1 MSGGAYLVVDVGT
14 TKVCALV
21 GELKG
26 NEQWVTGLGVVPSSG
41 LKKGTII
48 HLEEATSSIKQ
59 AIEKAL
65 AQAKQTPQVVLASIA
80 GSHVKTWTGMGVV
93 VLKNREVTPEDV
105 DEVIQAAQSIDLPQ
119 DQMILHVIPQEFVV
133 DNLRGVQQPIG
144 MSGVRLEAHVQLI
157 TAQRS
162 QVQNLLRCFEN
173 LGIEVS
179 AVLYQGLASAE
190 AVLTPEE
197 KDLGVL
203 IIDLGGGTTDFAV
216 IQENVLKYVGSIPVG
231 GENLTNDLAIGL
243 RTTKTEAERIKIEKG
258 VCLRE
263 LVDEQEE
270 VDVPGVGAR
279 PSRRISRRV
288 LAEILEL
295 RIKEILE
302 LVDQNIS
309 KHHIDKS
316 LLTGGAVLT
325 GGSALLPGLI
335 YLTDQILDLPT
346 RIGYPVK
353 LKGLGEEINHPQ
365 FATAVGML
373 VYAFQNYQ
381 VEEAKRPGKKG
392 FFRKIINWVKGF

>member
-26 NEQWVTGLGVVPSSG
+26 NEQWVTGIGVVPSSG

-48 HLEEATSSIKQ
+48 HLEEATLSIKQ

-105 DEVIQAAQSIDLPQ
+105 EEVIQAAQSIDLPQ

-270 VDVPGVGAR
+270 VEVPGVGAR
-279 PSRRISRRV
+279 PSRRISRKV

-295 RIKEILE
+295 RMREILE
-302 LVDQNIS
+302 LIDQNIS
-309 KHHIDKS
+309 KHIDKS

-381 VEEAKRPGKKG
+381 VEETKTFKGKGILQKLKEWIKG
-392 FFRKIINWVKGF
+392 F

>member
-1 MSGGAYLVVDVGT
+1 MGGGTYLVVDVGT
-14 TKVCALV
+14 TKICALV
-21 GELKG
+21 GEVKG
-26 NEQWVTGLGVVPSSG
+26 NEQWVTGIGVVPSSG

-48 HLEEATSSIKQ
+48 NLEEATISIKQ

-80 GSHVKTWTGMGVV
+80 GSHVRTWKGMGVV

-105 DEVIQAAQSIDLPQ
+105 NEVIQAAQSIDLSQ
-119 DQMILHVIPQEFVV
+119 DQVVLHVIPQEFVV
-133 DNLRGVQQPIG
+133 DNLRGIQHPIG

-173 LGIEVS
+173 LGIEIS
-179 AVLYQGLASAE
+179 AVIYQGLASAE

-197 KDLGVL
+197 RELGVL

-216 IQENVLKYVGSIPVG
+216 IQENVLKFVGSIPVG
-231 GENLTNDLAIGL
+231 GENLTYDISVGF

-258 VCLRE
+258 VCLKE
-263 LVDEQEE
+263 LVDDQEE
-270 VDVPGVGAR
+270 VEVPGVGAR
-279 PSRRISRRV
+279 PSRRVSRKV

-295 RIKEILE
+295 RVKELLE
-302 LVDQNIS
+302 LIDQTLSKNVD
-309 KHHIDKS
+309 KG
-316 LLTGGAVLT
+316 LLTAGAVLT

-346 RIGYPVK
+346 RIGYPIS

-365 FATAVGML
+365 FSTAVGML
-373 VYAFQNYQ
+373 IYAFQNYA
-381 VEEAKRPGKKG
+381 VEEGKPSKNKGLFQRIKNFIKG
-392 FFRKIINWVKGF
+392 F

>member
-26 NEQWVTGLGVVPSSG
+26 NEQWVTGIGVVPSSG

-48 HLEEATSSIKQ
+48 HLEEATLSIKQ

-105 DEVIQAAQSIDLPQ
+105 EEVIQAAQSIDLPQ

-270 VDVPGVGAR
+270 VEVPGVGAR
-279 PSRRISRRV
+279 PSRRISRKV

-295 RIKEILE
+295 RMREILE
-302 LVDQNIS
+302 LIDQNIS
-309 KHHIDKS
+309 RHIDKS

-381 VEEAKRPGKKG
+381 VEETKTFKGKGILQKLKEWIKG
-392 FFRKIINWVKGF
+392 F

>member
-26 NEQWVTGLGVVPSSG
+26 NEQWVTGIGVVPSSG

-48 HLEEATSSIKQ
+48 HLEEATLSIKQ

-105 DEVIQAAQSIDLPQ
+105 EEVIQAAQSIDLPQ

-179 AVLYQGLASAE
+179 GVLYQGLASAE

-270 VDVPGVGAR
+270 VEVPGVGAR
-279 PSRRISRRV
+279 PSRRISRKV

-295 RIKEILE
+295 RMREILE
-302 LVDQNIS
+302 LIDQNIS
-309 KHHIDKS
+309 KHIDKS

-381 VEEAKRPGKKG
+381 VEETKTFKGKGILQKLKEWIRG
-392 FFRKIINWVKGF
+392 F

>member
-26 NEQWVTGLGVVPSSG
+26 NEQWVTGIGVVPSSG
-41 LKKGTII
+41 VKKGTII
-48 HLEEATSSIKQ
+48 NLEEATLSIKQ

-133 DNLRGVQQPIG
+133 DNLRGIQQPIG

-157 TAQRS
+157 TAQRF

-243 RTTKTEAERIKIEKG
+243 RTTKKEAERIKIEKG

-270 VDVPGVGAR
+270 VEVPGVGAR

-295 RIKEILE
+295 RMREILE
-302 LVDQNIS
+302 LIDKNVS
-309 KHHIDKS
+309 KHIDKS

-335 YLTDQILDLPT
+335 YLTDQTLDLPT

-381 VEEAKRPGKKG
+381 VEEAKTFKGKGILQKLKEWIKG
-392 FFRKIINWVKGF
+392 F

>member
-1 MSGGAYLVVDVGT
+1 VSGGAYLVVDVGT

-26 NEQWVTGLGVVPSSG
+26 NEQWVTGIGVVPSSG
-41 LKKGTII
+41 VKKGTII
-48 HLEEATSSIKQ
+48 NLEEATLSIKQ

-133 DNLRGVQQPIG
+133 DNLRGIQQPIG

-157 TAQRS
+157 TAQRF

-216 IQENVLKYVGSIPVG
+216 IQENVLKYVG
-231 GENLTNDLAIGL
+231 
-243 RTTKTEAERIKIEKG
+243 
-258 VCLRE
+258 
-263 LVDEQEE
+263 Q
-270 VDVPGVGAR
+270 
-279 PSRRISRRV
+279 
-288 LAEILEL
+288 
-295 RIKEILE
+295 
-302 LVDQNIS
+302 
-309 KHHIDKS
+309 
-316 LLTGGAVLT
+316 
-325 GGSALLPGLI
+325 
-335 YLTDQILDLPT
+335 YL
-346 RIGYPVK
+346 
-353 LKGLGEEINHPQ
+353 
-365 FATAVGML
+365 
-373 VYAFQNYQ
+373 
-381 VEEAKRPGKKG
+381 
-392 FFRKIINWVKGF
+392 